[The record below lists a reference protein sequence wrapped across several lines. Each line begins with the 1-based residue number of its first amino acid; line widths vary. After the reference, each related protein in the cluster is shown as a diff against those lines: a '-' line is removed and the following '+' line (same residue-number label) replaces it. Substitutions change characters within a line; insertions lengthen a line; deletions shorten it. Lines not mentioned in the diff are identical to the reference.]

1 MDNTRPIPVTALTI
15 PARYVRHESQWAL
28 QVCAKFQWECH
39 ATSGEVRDAA
49 GNLIAKDIKELTRTM
64 ISLGWI
70 IPKDRSDPRAGIL
83 WNSVP
88 RDPTTATEQ
97 VRFPSLA
104 PGSLAS
110 GHTAGSERIG
120 TSQGKE

>member
-1 MDNTRPIPVTALTI
+1 
-15 PARYVRHESQWAL
+15 
-28 QVCAKFQWECH
+28 
-39 ATSGEVRDAA
+39 
-49 GNLIAKDIKELTRTM
+49 M

-83 WNSVP
+83 WNRVP